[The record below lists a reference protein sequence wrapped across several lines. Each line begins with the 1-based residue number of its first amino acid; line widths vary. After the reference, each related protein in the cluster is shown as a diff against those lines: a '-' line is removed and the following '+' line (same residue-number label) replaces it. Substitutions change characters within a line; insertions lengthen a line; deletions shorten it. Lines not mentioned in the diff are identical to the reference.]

1 MKFFRYLVHFLALPF
16 ALVAQG
22 EPQLVSFDFRCLA
35 MSEELRMKELYVGSP
50 EDTKRLPIRLND
62 LSKTE
67 AYVYTGSPLLYFYD
81 EASGGSVVATY
92 RYNPEQVA
100 PLLLFVA
107 NEKGAMPAFSVLSI
121 EDSWSKVGQ
130 GTCLLVNLTSKALYW
145 KFGDERFKI
154 PSKDQRLIDSQ
165 KEAKTP
171 VIALEMD
178 KNGNPHR
185 VYRGQWHNVEN
196 MRRLI
201 FVRDTT
207 EKEVG
212 SVRVKIIED
221 FYVPEAASV
230 DEN

>member
-1 MKFFRYLVHFLALPF
+1 MRYFRYLIHFFALSLV
-16 ALVAQG
+16 LVAQDQP
-22 EPQLVSFDFRCLA
+22 EHVSFDFRCLA
-35 MSEELRMKELYVGSP
+35 MSKELRMVELSVGSA
-50 EDTKRLPIRLND
+50 EDSKRLPIRLND

-67 AYVYTGSPLLYFYD
+67 TYGYTGAPLLYFYD
-81 EASGGSVVATY
+81 QAKGGEVVATY
-92 RYNPEQVA
+92 QYNPEQEA

-107 NEKGAMPAFSVLSI
+107 NGEGESPAYSVLSI
-121 EDSWSKVGQ
+121 EDSWSKVGK
-130 GTCLLVNLTSKALYW
+130 GTCLLVNLASKPLYW

-154 PSKDQRLIDSQ
+154 PSKDQRLIDAK

-178 KNGNPHR
+178 KDGNPYR

-207 EKEVG
+207 EQEVG

-221 FYVPEAASV
+221 FYVPKQ
-230 DEN
+230 

>member
-1 MKFFRYLVHFLALPF
+1 MKLFRYLVHFLALPV
-16 ALVAQG
+16 ALVAQD
-22 EPQLVSFDFRCLA
+22 EPQSVSFDFRCLA
-35 MSEELRMKELYVGSP
+35 MSQELRMMELYIGSP
-50 EDTKRLPIRLND
+50 EDSERQRVRLND

-67 AYVYTGSPLLYFYD
+67 AYDYTGAPLLYFYD

-107 NEKGAMPAFSVLSI
+107 NEKGATPAFSVLSI

-178 KNGNPHR
+178 KNGNPYR

-221 FYVPEAASV
+221 FYVPEATSV
-230 DEN
+230 DKN

>member
-1 MKFFRYLVHFLALPF
+1 MKLFRYLVHFLALPV
-16 ALVAQG
+16 ALVAQD
-22 EPQLVSFDFRCLA
+22 EPQSVSFDFRCLA
-35 MSEELRMKELYVGSP
+35 MSQELRMMELYIGSP
-50 EDTKRLPIRLND
+50 EDSERQRVRLND

-67 AYVYTGSPLLYFYD
+67 AYDYTGAPLLYFYD
-81 EASGGSVVATY
+81 EASGGSLVATY

-107 NEKGAMPAFSVLSI
+107 NEKGATPAFSVLSI
-121 EDSWSKVGQ
+121 EDSWSKVGP

-154 PSKDQRLIDSQ
+154 RSKDQRLIDAK

-178 KNGNPHR
+178 KDGNPYR

-221 FYVPEAASV
+221 FYVPEAESV
-230 DEN
+230 DED